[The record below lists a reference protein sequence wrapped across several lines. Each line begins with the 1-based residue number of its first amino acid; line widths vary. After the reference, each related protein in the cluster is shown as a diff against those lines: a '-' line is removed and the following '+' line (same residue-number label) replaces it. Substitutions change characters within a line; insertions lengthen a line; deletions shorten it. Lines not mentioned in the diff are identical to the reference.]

1 MEYSNN
7 CNVSSEQ
14 NNNTIYVSG
23 GSDTRLAI
31 DVANN
36 KSRYYAELAEGYKNE
51 AKTFRD
57 SAKAYAEQNSDV
69 SKTYVDDLAADLRTL
84 IGTKQD
90 SGNYA
95 LASEIPTKVSD
106 LQNDSNFLT
115 TVPTATTTVLG
126 VVKPDGDTIVI
137 NDGIISAEFPTRN
150 IGEIVV
156 STIPLTD
163 SGLHLLDGTL
173 VSGSGSYADF
183 VTYIAGLYADS
194 NYSAI
199 FETESNWQSAVTTYG
214 VCGKF
219 VYDSVNNT
227 VRLPKY
233 SNKIYTSNPNSL
245 PVIGNG
251 MSLGLTDGTQNT
263 GVNFGMY
270 ANGTLGLTVNNYGRS
285 VGELGSNGLPTQNY
299 KAAGV
304 TTDSTKSGLIADL
317 SNITTSLDGY
327 YYIVVATSTKT
338 DIQVDID
345 EIATDLNGKA
355 DVDLTN
361 VSNTSGFRKLVEI
374 YNNGTDWYKV
384 YSEYNPSTG
393 VYIGQWC
400 EQGGFAPSSTGAYT
414 ASITLLKPYKDTNYT
429 VVTGICM
436 SAGTSYACTVVR
448 YPSSTVTTTGF
459 NLYIPNNT
467 YSCYW
472 RTSGYIS

>member
-69 SKTYVDDLAADLRTL
+69 SKTYVDDLAADLRML

-126 VVKPDGDTIVI
+126 VVKPDGETIVI

-163 SGLHLLDGTL
+163 SGLHLLDGAL
-173 VSGSGSYADF
+173 ISGSGSYADF

-219 VYDSVNNT
+219 VYNSVNNT
-227 VRLPKY
+227 VRLPKITGFVEGA
-233 SNKIYTSNPNSL
+233 SGVS
-245 PVIGNG
+245 
-251 MSLGLTDGTQNT
+251 SLGDLTEAGLPNITGNT
-263 GVNFGMY
+263 GINVG
-270 ANGTLGLTVNNYGRS
+270 NYSSS
-285 VGELGSNGLPTQNY
+285 VSTSGAFDKNGLAQ
-299 KAAGV
+299 
-304 TTDSTKSGLIADL
+304 
-317 SNITTSLDGY
+317 TSLTGAGY
-327 YYIVVATSTKT
+327 GALSTIDFDASRSTSIYGNSNTVQPQSVKVLYYIVVATSTKT
-338 DIQVDID
+338 EIEVDID
-345 EIATDLNGKA
+345 EIATDLSGKA
-355 DVDLTN
+355 DKDLAN

-448 YPSSTVTTTGF
+448 YPSSTVATTGF

-472 RTSGYIS
+472 RTAGYIS